1 MGDCE
6 GGQHQLEDVGGQ
18 VVVDEQRPGRPRVSR
33 DSLSDEIK
41 GIVREVNKQDNV
53 AMLQC
58 CNIKCSLATT
68 PVCMLPIGEGVTC
81 RRRRRGGSGRGSR

>member
-1 MGDCE
+1 MNSV
-6 GGQHQLEDVGGQ
+6 L
-18 VVVDEQRPGRPRVSR
+18 GRPRVSR

-41 GIVREVNKQDNV
+41 GIIREVNKQDNV

-58 CNIKCSLATT
+58 CTLATT
-68 PVCMLPIGEGVTC
+68 PVCMLPIGGGVTC